1 MGEKNILMV
10 KKSLARLMA
19 VQILFQYD
27 FYNQSKKIEDI
38 KEEILDNY
46 LVDFEDDLKSF
57 RSKIDKKHLNNII
70 SHIDKS
76 FHIIDKEIAEFL
88 DPEFTLQKIE
98 NIIYQILRVAIFE
111 IKYFEKIPAKVIISE
126 YTDIASSFETDSKVK
141 FVNSILENIA
151 LKHRKTEF
159 DDKK

>member
-141 FVNSILENIA
+141 FVNSILENIS